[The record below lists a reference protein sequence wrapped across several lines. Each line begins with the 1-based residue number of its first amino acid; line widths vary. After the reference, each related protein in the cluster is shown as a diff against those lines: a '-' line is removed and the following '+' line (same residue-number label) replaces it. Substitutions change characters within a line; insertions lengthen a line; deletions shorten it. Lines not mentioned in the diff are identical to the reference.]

1 MMAAP
6 PTWRLDATGITR
18 ADNGAASLQGATLA
32 SMPLTLDTVVFNG
45 DGTPASYSPTAL
57 AVPTADWTT
66 AAATSG
72 ITFNLGTANQADGI
86 TQFASN
92 YSITSINQ
100 NGVTFG
106 RFQSIEVDE
115 SGAVNALFDN
125 GGTRSIYKLP
135 VATFANPNA
144 LQAQSGNAWSH
155 TVNAGNVFLNPA
167 GTASAG
173 SISPASLEASTV
185 DLGEEFTNMIITQRA
200 YSASSRII
208 TTADQML
215 EELVRIKR

>member
-1 MMAAP
+1 M
-6 PTWRLDATGITR
+6 
-18 ADNGAASLQGATLA
+18 
-32 SMPLTLDTVVFNG
+32 
-45 DGTPASYSPTAL
+45 
-57 AVPTADWTT
+57 
-66 AAATSG
+66 
-72 ITFNLGTANQADGI
+72 
-86 TQFASN
+86 
-92 YSITSINQ
+92 
-100 NGVTFG
+100 
-106 RFQSIEVDE
+106 
-115 SGAVNALFDN
+115 NALFDN
-125 GGTRSIYKLP
+125 GGTRAIYKLP

-144 LQAQSGNAWSH
+144 LRAQSGNAWTH

-173 SISPASLEASTV
+173 KISPSSLEASTV